1 MGMPDHLTCLLR
13 NKYACQ
19 EVTATTGHRTID
31 WFQNHDKRSPIQR
44 MSHGTHREG
53 YNNIPIQANIIVNQN
68 LNSTQEV

>member
-1 MGMPDHLTCLLR
+1 M
-13 NKYACQ
+13 YACQ

-53 YNNIPIQANIIVNQN
+53 YNNIPIQANIIVN
-68 LNSTQEV
+68 